1 MRGGRG
7 ITASARR
14 RLSLGA
20 SAARVP
26 LLLSPPLCLFLP
38 SASASGLLFLPALIG
53 GRQAPA
59 GKQEPPAEQRGRGAA
74 AGCGRLLG
82 VGRLLPAPGSRLQP
96 VPAAWVCRVGLRL
109 SPVRLVLALIRSLP
123 GFSEGGRKCS
133 HAAPVLPALP
143 GGHAA
148 ERFLMV
154 APLRWVG
161 AHTSS
166 DGAPEA
172 PPLCFG
178 NEELTCPRQAEDVVP
193 PAEAPCLP
201 GECAVSSPGCS
212 GGMRL
217 HGLATGVPALWL
229 AFRL

>member
-14 RLSLGA
+14 RLLLGA
-20 SAARVP
+20 SAAQVP

-38 SASASGLLFLPALIG
+38 SASASGLLFLPALVG

-109 SPVRLVLALIRSLP
+109 SPVWLVLALIRALP
-123 GFSEGGRKCS
+123 GFSGGEEMLARCS
-133 HAAPVLPALP
+133 RPPRAARRSCCRALPDGGPASVGGSWDRLTRAVMELLKLRHCVLETRSSPAPGRQRMSSHRRRLPACWGSVL
-143 GGHAA
+143 
-148 ERFLMV
+148 L
-154 APLRWVG
+154 APLG
-161 AHTSS
+161 AQ
-166 DGAPEA
+166 
-172 PPLCFG
+172 
-178 NEELTCPRQAEDVVP
+178 EE
-193 PAEAPCLP
+193 
-201 GECAVSSPGCS
+201 
-212 GGMRL
+212 
-217 HGLATGVPALWL
+217 
-229 AFRL
+229 